1 MKLTLALAAVI
12 TLLAVVEGGK
22 KWRGSRSRRTTS
34 FGFGKSTGKSRRSSF
49 GRKLVGGALVG
60 AGAYAGY
67 KATKAAAKFATLP
80 FRADLGYQFEDWQQ
94 WSNSQGFLCR
104 SDRDCWLNPDLVCQD
119 YDLDFTPSAAWFPE
133 AKTLFATVAM
143 WCRSR

>member
-1 MKLTLALAAVI
+1 M
-12 TLLAVVEGGK
+12 GK
-22 KWRGSRSRRTTS
+22 WKGSRSRRTTS
-34 FGFGKSTGKSRRSSF
+34 FGSGKSTGKSRRSSF

-80 FRADLGYQFEDWQQ
+80 FRADLGYQFNDWER

-119 YDLDFTPSAAWFPE
+119 YDLDFTPPSCLVWWRC
-133 AKTLFATVAM
+133 VVDQ
-143 WCRSR
+143 